1 VATTVLGVRLE
12 DAGRA
17 QVEAAARRLGLSV
30 SQFARQALLAES
42 ARVGGKVSAP
52 AKVSTEDSRS
62 SPEAPQPRKAPIVLV
77 DEPERHWRLVDGL
90 LVMPDGRI
98 LDPPDE

>member
-17 QVEAAARRLGLSV
+17 QVEAAARRLGLPV

-42 ARVGGKVSAP
+42 ARVEGKVSPATAP
-52 AKVSTEDSRS
+52 ER
-62 SPEAPQPRKAPIVLV
+62 EAPPPREAPLVLV
-77 DEPERHWRLVDGL
+77 DEPERPGRLVEGL